1 MDKKLE
7 FSQSKTFLLGFGF
20 LGVSMIWAMYNAY
33 LPVFLKET
41 FHLSSF
47 IVGAIMTIDNIFAIL
62 LLPFLGALSDSTN
75 TKIGKRRPYI
85 LIGAPLAMIF
95 FILIPFANKTQM
107 LGLMMITVV
116 FMNLAMALYRTPV
129 IALMPDIT
137 PSKYRS
143 HANGIIKFMGGVGAL
158 LVYFAG
164 KPLYDKDISYPFI
177 AAGILMFIACMLV
190 VVFIKDDAHTPNENV
205 KVESVSLKKTFSDLM
220 DNFKDVLNGEK
231 SLLAVLAAIFCWFV
245 GFNAIETFFTSY
257 AKFYLGMKESTGAM
271 ILGFYSLFFIIA
283 AIPAG
288 LIGTKFSR
296 NKTIRIGIFLLMFI
310 LIVATFFKAFL
321 SLAILFSLA
330 GCAWAFI
337 NVNSLPMVVDMS
349 TPAKLGGYTG
359 LYYFSSQAANILAP
373 PLAGF
378 GIDIFTA
385 DGAKPEGY
393 VSLLFFSAFFF
404 LLALILMMFVKRGE
418 AHE

>member
-1 MDKKLE
+1 MDQKIA
-7 FSQSKTFLLGFGF
+7 FSRNKTFLLGFGF
-20 LGVSMIWAMYNAY
+20 LGISMIWAMYNAY

-41 FHLSSF
+41 FQLPFSM
-47 IVGAIMTIDNIFAIL
+47 VGAIMTFDNIFAIL

-85 LIGAPLAMIF
+85 LVGAPLAMIF
-95 FILIPFANKTQM
+95 FILIPFANKIQA
-107 LGLMMITVV
+107 LGLMMFTVIL
-116 FMNLAMALYRTPV
+116 MNLSMALYRSPV

-143 HANGIIKFMGGVGAL
+143 HANGIINFMGGVGAL
-158 LVYFAG
+158 LVYFGG

-177 AAGILMFIACMLV
+177 AAGILMFIACLLV
-190 VVFIKDDAHTPNENV
+190 VVFIKDDRYREHGSGPAET
-205 KVESVSLKKTFSDLM
+205 VSLTKTFYDLM
-220 DNFKDVLNGEK
+220 DNLKDIIRGEK
-231 SLLAVLAAIFCWFV
+231 SLLAVLSAIFCWFI

-288 LIGTKFSR
+288 LIGIKFSR
-296 NKTIRIGIFLLMFI
+296 NKTIRIGLFLLM
-310 LIVATFFKAFL
+310 LLLVVASFFKAFF
-321 SLAILFSLA
+321 SLAIIFSLA

-337 NVNSLPMVVDMS
+337 NVNSLPMVVDM
-349 TPAKLGGYTG
+349 TTAEKLGGYTG
-359 LYYFSSQAANILAP
+359 LYYFFSQAANIIAP

-378 GIDIFTA
+378 MIDVSTA
-385 DGAKPEGY
+385 GGQRPEGY
-393 VSLLFFSAFFF
+393 LFLLYFSAFFF
-404 LLALILMMFVKRGE
+404 LLSLVCMLFVKRGE
-418 AHE
+418 AHD